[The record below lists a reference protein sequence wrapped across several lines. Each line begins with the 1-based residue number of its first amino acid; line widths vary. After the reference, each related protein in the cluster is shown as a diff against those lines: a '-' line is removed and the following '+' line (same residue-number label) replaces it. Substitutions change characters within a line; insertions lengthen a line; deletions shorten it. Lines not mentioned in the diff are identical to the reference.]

1 MSVWPL
7 IIVVVKTKELLPEPD
22 SYKDWTVLLPINK
35 ANVGD
40 PTEVLTVMV
49 SLKVRVA
56 LSVSPELRVL
66 FSSPVEPLNLT
77 DATAGGRVSNVV
89 LEANPAVPELPAAS
103 V

>member
-7 IIVVVKTKELLPEPD
+7 VIVVVKTKELLPDPD

-35 ANVGD
+35 TNVGD

-66 FSSPVEPLNLT
+66 FSSPVDALNLT
-77 DATAGGRVSNVV
+77 NATAGGRVSNEV
-89 LEANPAVPELPAAS
+89 LEGKPAVPELPAAS